1 MLTPR
6 NILLAALVLAVL
18 LGVVY
23 MLDPTFGGLL
33 PRKLERFM
41 NGGNGAIAGAS
52 GSAATSG
59 SASAAASVNGELAG
73 SFVQPGSQ
81 MAAAIKGNHH
91 VLASIAEGNES
102 ENGNNGNNG
111 NNGSNN
117 GNNGSNNEEGFQ
129 NLSPSPMPFPDA
141 EKPANCYPKN
151 QLAPQELLPSDPNS
165 KWAQVNPMGA
175 GDIAG
180 KNFLNAGA
188 LIGVNTVGQSLRNAS
203 WDLRSEPPNPQQ
215 QVSPWLQTTISPDL
229 QRRPL
234 EIA

>member
-1 MLTPR
+1 MDSR
-6 NILLAALVLAVL
+6 NILLAMLIVAIA
-18 LGVVY
+18 LGVFY
-23 MLDPTFGGLL
+23 MLDPTFAGLL
-33 PRKLERFM
+33 GRKHEGFEDVIQTTGPASM
-41 NGGNGAIAGAS
+41 NGVMPNAFTNPGPMD
-52 GSAATSG
+52 AAMVG
-59 SASAAASVNGELAG
+59 
-73 SFVQPGSQ
+73 GSQ
-81 MAAAIKGNHH
+81 NA
-91 VLASIAEGNES
+91 VLEPNVSPLTPAT
-102 ENGNNGNNG
+102 
-111 NNGSNN
+111 
-117 GNNGSNNEEGFQ
+117 EGFE
-129 NLSPSPMPFPDA
+129 NPSPMPFAAA

-215 QVSPWLQTTISPDL
+215 QVSPWMQSTIEPDVN
-229 QRRPL
+229 RRVM

>member
-6 NILLAALVLAVL
+6 NILLAILVLAVL

-33 PRKLERFM
+33 KRSVERFSNAPQM
-41 NGGNGAIAGAS
+41 GGEHHVMSGTASAPPSTNGMAAGSYQNGGFDESVVEMNPHNQSGAGETVSPSDPAQS
-52 GSAATSG
+52 GG
-59 SASAAASVNGELAG
+59 STTT
-73 SFVQPGSQ
+73 
-81 MAAAIKGNHH
+81 
-91 VLASIAEGNES
+91 
-102 ENGNNGNNG
+102 
-111 NNGSNN
+111 
-117 GNNGSNNEEGFQ
+117 EGFQ